1 MSRLSAPPNLSIPQ
15 NNLNSPT
22 GKESRPRTEYDFNP
36 QFQHPP
42 TTKDKLL
49 QKFHLQPRNIRERK
63 SITPPEI
70 SVDATLLLLRES
82 CEGLIALEKEIT
94 GLERLKRQIH
104 ELTVFA
110 VDIGYFGNKNIRF
123 GTILAYGYPKRT
135 SSCQNTSY
143 STL

>member
-15 NNLNSPT
+15 NNLNSPL
-22 GKESRPRTEYDFNP
+22 GKESKPRTEYDFNP

-82 CEGLIALEKEIT
+82 CEGLISLEKEIT

-104 ELTVFA
+104 ELTVNRPHL
-110 VDIGYFGNKNIRF
+110 GYFGIKDIRS
-123 GTILAYGYPKRT
+123 GTTLEYSNTKWT
-135 SSCQNTSY
+135 SSCQNTTDS
-143 STL
+143 SF